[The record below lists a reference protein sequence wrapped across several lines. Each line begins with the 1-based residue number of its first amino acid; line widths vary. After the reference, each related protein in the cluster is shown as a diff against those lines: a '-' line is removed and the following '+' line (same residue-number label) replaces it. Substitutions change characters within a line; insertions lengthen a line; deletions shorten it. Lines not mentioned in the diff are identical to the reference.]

1 MGKPVTLKGHA
12 HVCQMVDPG
21 PRPHVGGPVIETG
34 QTYVTVSGIPIAT
47 VTDKTLCSGVP
58 TTAKIVSGS
67 AIANIDGKKIARI
80 GDTCEHGGKLV
91 QGVPWITF
99 E

>member
-1 MGKPVTLKGHA
+1 
-12 HVCQMVDPG
+12 MVDAG
-21 PRPHVGGPVIETG
+21 PRPHVGGPVISTG
-34 QTYVTVSGIPIAT
+34 QNYVLVNGIPIAT

-58 TTAKIVSGS
+58 ATAAIISGS
-67 AIANIDGKKIARI
+67 SIANIDGKKIARI
-80 GDTCEHGGKLV
+80 GDSCEHGGKLI